1 MDKSMKRIHKTID
14 LQSILNSL
22 LGVELVSFVGRRMPP
37 SVGYRIADLMAGWIA
52 NRRQSRLVRGIR
64 TNQWMICGGDLDKE
78 ALDQAVRDNLKNIAH
93 SLYSLYHYIHDPKAI
108 RDMVDLDPVARSL
121 VERPEFSD
129 RGLMLVGLHL
139 SNFDFVLQSMCMQGL
154 KAFVLTIPDP
164 HGGHRMEYKM
174 RKRTGM
180 NLVPASVG
188 ALRNAV
194 RYLERGGVV
203 LTGIDRP
210 VPDPKAKPRFFGRAA
225 SLPTHHIYL
234 AMKASVPVMV
244 AAAKLGRDGCYHV
257 RTSKPIEME
266 SYSDHENGIMR
277 NAERVLKEAERFILQ
292 TPEQWNMSL
301 PVWPDLMEG
310 VPM

>member
-1 MDKSMKRIHKTID
+1 MAID
-14 LQSILNSL
+14 LQNITNSPF
-22 LGVELVSFVGRRMPP
+22 GVGLASFIGQTIPP
-37 SVGYRIADLMAGWIA
+37 SVGYRITNLVAEWIA
-52 NRRQSRLVRGIR
+52 TRRQSTLVRGIR
-64 TNQWMICGGDLDKE
+64 TNQWVIRGAGLDRE
-78 ALDQAVRDNLKNIAH
+78 ALDQAVRENLKNIAH

-108 RDMVDLDPVARSL
+108 RDMVDLDPVARGL

-164 HGGHRMEYKM
+164 RGGHHIEYEM

-180 NLVPASVG
+180 NLVPASVS

-194 RYLERGGVV
+194 KYLEQGGVV

-210 VPDPKAKPRFFGRAA
+210 VPDPKARPRFFGRAT
-225 SLPTHHIYL
+225 SLPTHHVYL
-234 AMKASVPVMV
+234 AAKASVPVMV
-244 AAAKLGRDGCYHV
+244 AAARLGTDGRYHV
-257 RTSKPIEME
+257 RMSEPIEIK
-266 SYSDHENGIMR
+266 SYSDHENGIVR

-292 TPEQWNMSL
+292 APEQWNMSL

-310 VPM
+310 VPV